1 MNRLFRICLL
11 LILCLVPGCR
21 REGDS
26 SASGSKTRQ
35 RIFSVRGW
43 LQDLPTDGRSA
54 VIRHEAIPGYMAA
67 MTMTFSVKEAG
78 HLHGLT
84 PGDEVEFRLIVTED
98 DQWIENLR
106 RTGYRPLQPKGNAR
120 PTNPRAELHPG
131 DLLPDQPFLNER
143 GLTNRFSEFRGRSVA
158 LTFIFTRCPMPTFC
172 PLMSKNFA
180 RVRKELLER
189 SGAPTNWQFLSLSF
203 DPDHDTPEVLSRYA
217 NAYRAGNDDRWLFG
231 VLPSGVLAE
240 LQPHLN
246 LIIDKEGGSLS
257 HNLRTVVLDTRGHI
271 WHQFDGNEWT
281 PGELADSIA
290 EAAVNSQTP

>member
-1 MNRLFRICLL
+1 MNRLFQIGLL

-26 SASGSKTRQ
+26 SALGSKTQQ

-78 HLHGLT
+78 DLRGLT

-98 DQWIENLR
+98 DQWIEKLR

-120 PTNPRAELHPG
+120 LTNPRAELHPG
-131 DLLPDQPFLNER
+131 DLLPDQPFLSEQ
-143 GLTNRFSEFRGRSVA
+143 GLTNRFSDFRGRSVA
-158 LTFIFTRCPMPTFC
+158 LTFIFTRCPMPAFC

-180 RVRKELLER
+180 RARKELLER

-203 DPDHDTPEVLSRYA
+203 DPDHDTPEILSRYA
-217 NAYRAGNDDRWLFG
+217 NSYRAGNDDRWLFG
-231 VLPSGVLAE
+231 VLPSVVLAE
-240 LQPHLN
+240 LQRQLN

-257 HNLRTVVLDTRGHI
+257 HNLRTVVLDLRGHI
-271 WHQFDGNEWT
+271 WRQFDGNEWT

-290 EAAVNSQTP
+290 EAAVNNQTP